1 MDAEKVQLATEG
13 PVVSALGLFQPLQM
27 LYQTGIRLEGC
38 PVDTLQH
45 WAFLVTTPIGAGHA
59 QQFHGRNVRCA
70 MHVGALAQIHEIVMA
85 VDGDYRIFGK
95 AFDKFDLVGL
105 VGEHGLG
112 ISATQILLLEGKSAF
127 DGLLHQ
133 LLNLFQVLWG
143 ERTRNVEVVVKAILG
158 GRADAHFG
166 FGK

>member
-1 MDAEKVQLATEG
+1 
-13 PVVSALGLFQPLQM
+13 
-27 LYQTGIRLEGC
+27 
-38 PVDTLQH
+38 
-45 WAFLVTTPIGAGHA
+45 
-59 QQFHGRNVRCA
+59 

-85 VDGDYRIFGK
+85 VDGDYRIFGE

-112 ISATQILLLEGKSAF
+112 ISAIQILLLEGKSAF